1 MFTELVRR
9 KIDGKMFAM
18 KVLQKQNIQKE
29 CKAEQIIAEKNI
41 MKQLKSPFIVQ
52 LHYAFQSVNS
62 NRKEN

>member
-1 MFTELVRR
+1 
-9 KIDGKMFAM
+9 MFAM